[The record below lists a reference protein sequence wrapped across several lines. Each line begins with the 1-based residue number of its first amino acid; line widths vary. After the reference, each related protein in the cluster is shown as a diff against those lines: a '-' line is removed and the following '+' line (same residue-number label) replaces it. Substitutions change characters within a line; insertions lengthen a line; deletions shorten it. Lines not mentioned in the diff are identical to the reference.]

1 MTDTPNPA
9 VIHED
14 MLTWGELRAAMGDA
28 PDDTEFVL
36 GYGQF
41 MLGFLIGID
50 PAVNDCGGTVRLIVD
65 ASAVAPLQFQQDI
78 VTKAAQIV
86 ASTPDLRSA
95 LLDRINRNEAELR
108 YAYPLVSNTPGIIT
122 VET

>member
-1 MTDTPNPA
+1 MPTMTDTPNPA
-9 VIHED
+9 VIHEAL
-14 MLTWGELRAAMGDA
+14 LTWGELRAAMGDA

-41 MLGFLIGID
+41 ILGFLIGID
-50 PAVNDCGGTVRLIVD
+50 TCFDGGTVRLITD
-65 ASAVAPLQFQQDI
+65 AGAVAPLQFQQDI

-95 LLDRINRNEAELR
+95 LLDRINRNEATLR
-108 YAYPLVSNTPGIIT
+108 ASVP
-122 VET
+122 E